1 MKEPVKIVG
10 TYLHAHLA
18 GVGVSVR
25 QFRNGQDLGV
35 IDEDRHYD
43 FNYQQY
49 KEFSTPVQFQPVSF
63 VCNNKSCKGKLY
75 SQSHMVMPTIQCSY
89 KLRNPSIKS
98 LHQSDK

>member
-25 QFRNGQDLGV
+25 QFRNGQDLGI

-49 KEFSTPVQFQPVSF
+49 KEFSTPVEFQPVSF